1 MNNIQIMQAQLL
13 TKWTHGKKRQEEC
26 SSLFAKCSYFPCE
39 WNLKVS
45 ANHVRNIYIY
55 TNMFF
60 VLCVYYNF
68 DIYTHTHLKECPRVL
83 DPGCVPCC
91 SRSKLGQQSFCKC
104 GGPKNHRTKSAGWPN
119 YLGTGCLVPTHD
131 WGGCVNM
138 YASAY
143 QRRITPRW
151 IEASS
156 FFSSVAS
163 FLIAQSCVEVLKLPL
178 LDRRVRRER
187 PGARM
192 LFLAQWGLRGRKIS
206 RSWQA
211 EKKNEAHKR
220 SQK

>member
-1 MNNIQIMQAQLL
+1 
-13 TKWTHGKKRQEEC
+13 
-26 SSLFAKCSYFPCE
+26 
-39 WNLKVS
+39 
-45 ANHVRNIYIY
+45 
-55 TNMFF
+55 MFF

-151 IEASS
+151 IEATLHKL
-156 FFSSVAS
+156 F
-163 FLIAQSCVEVLKLPL
+163 FLISCIIFNCAELCWGAKAALAGQTGKKRKARGQDVVSGA
-178 LDRRVRRER
+178 VR
-187 PGARM
+187 
-192 LFLAQWGLRGRKIS
+192 S
-206 RSWQA
+206 SW
-211 EKKNEAHKR
+211 KKNLKIVTSRKEKWSTQKITKVGGCFEEGSERWLWPGSCANQAADHGGGEIVAGR
-220 SQK
+220 SYRYHPISNSDNPIKT